1 MRKKHKA
8 RAARAGARARTTA
21 RETSERAT
29 VENRSDNALAQGLQ
43 WPWPIMKTVRCE
55 VLGDIALGAMAG
67 QGGMGKVWLGDA
79 SGRAVAVKI
88 VAPHLTHF
96 GEARERFAREID
108 ALARVESPRVAK
120 LLGRGTTACGLP
132 FFVMEQI
139 AGESLAALLERR
151 GPLTPH
157 ETGRILAHL
166 FEALAATHA
175 AGAVHRDVKPG
186 NVMVSRAGER
196 SELEATLV
204 DFGVAKTAWRARITL
219 DAHTLGTLRYMS
231 PELLFGA
238 SSATASCDL
247 WAAAAVAYE
256 CLTGAAPFDG
266 GSIGAMAL
274 ALDGGVF
281 VPASRARE
289 ELPSE
294 LDAFFARAFA
304 RSEAERFGSAEE
316 MAAAFKLAIAACG
329 ALAMREVASPSERR
343 SAPTVRPPAQSG
355 TRLRGGAGEYRVVAR
370 RARRAR

>member
-1 MRKKHKA
+1 MKGTRKK
-8 RAARAGARARTTA
+8 RAARAGARARTA
-21 RETSERAT
+21 PRRPEAVAT
-29 VENRSDNALAQGLQ
+29 IENRSDNAVAQGLQ

-79 SGRAVAVKI
+79 SGRPVAVKI
-88 VAPHLTHF
+88 LAPHLTHF

-108 ALARVESPRVAK
+108 ALARVESPRIAK
-120 LLGRGTTACGLP
+120 LLGRGTTSCGLP

-139 AGESLAALLERR
+139 AGESLEALLERR
-151 GPLTPH
+151 GPLTPR
-157 ETGRILAHL
+157 ETGRVLAHVL
-166 FEALAATHA
+166 EALAAAHA

-186 NVMVSRAGER
+186 NVMVARAGER
-196 SELEATLV
+196 GELDATLV

-238 SSATASCDL
+238 SAATASCDL

-256 CLTGAAPFDG
+256 CLTGSAPFDG

-274 ALDGGVF
+274 ALDAGVF
-281 VPASRARE
+281 VPPSRARE
-289 ELPSE
+289 DLPSE
-294 LDAFFARAFA
+294 MDAFFARAFA
-304 RSEAERFGSAEE
+304 RAESERFASADE
-316 MAAAFKLAIAACG
+316 MAAAFKLAVAACG
-329 ALAMREVASPSERR
+329 APVIPAPPSERR

-355 TRLRGGAGEYRVVAR
+355 TRLRPGVGEYRVVAR